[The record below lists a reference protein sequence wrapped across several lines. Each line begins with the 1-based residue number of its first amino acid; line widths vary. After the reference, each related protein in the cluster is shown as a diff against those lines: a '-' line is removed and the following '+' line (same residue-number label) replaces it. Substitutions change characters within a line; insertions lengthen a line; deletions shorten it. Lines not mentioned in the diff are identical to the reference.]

1 MASERKPS
9 IALRGWDFI
18 RENPQ
23 LLYTLFLLIIIPLAF
38 FFTSDRFLSVA
49 KENQDR
55 LERSRVAL
63 LQDIVSAFAGDYRD
77 APEILES
84 RIARIVEQNE
94 PIILFLVLRP
104 NVEGNYDV
112 VAQSGS
118 ERFERFIPDDNETF
132 LIGQSLSRPDE
143 THLMERFIEGERHWD
158 ATRTMPSGTSTPQFL
173 YTRVSMANVDAI
185 AKQNITNAYIVLFI
199 IISLVFLLLLRQ
211 ARIIDYATL
220 YRKLKEVDAVKDDF
234 VSMAAHELRSP
245 LGIIRGYVEFLRDE
259 KLSESGRTH
268 LDHIEEF
275 AGQLNLMVADILD
288 VAKLQEGRMSFEFS
302 TFDPTT
308 LIRETTDS
316 FQKNAADKGLT
327 LSLSLEPLGSITV
340 DKDRLRQVLIN
351 LIGNAIKYTPKGSVT
366 VTGKTTGTSVDIRI
380 SDTGMGISS
389 EEREKLFQKFYRVKN
404 EETKLITGTGL
415 GLWITHQIVT
425 QMKGEISVE
434 SIKGK
439 GTDFIIS
446 FPIA

>member
-1 MASERKPS
+1 MASERKTS
-9 IALRGWDFI
+9 IALRGWDFV

-23 LLYTLFLLIIIPLAF
+23 LLYTLFLLVIIPLAF

-63 LQDIVSAFAGDYRD
+63 LQDIVSAFAGDYRTT
-77 APEILES
+77 PEILES
-84 RIARIVEQNE
+84 RIARIVEQNQ
-94 PIILFLVLRP
+94 PIILFLVLGSR
-104 NVEGNYDV
+104 GDGTYDV

-118 ERFERFIPDDNETF
+118 ERFDIFLPDENEAF
-132 LIGQSLSRPDE
+132 LIGQSLSRSDE

-158 ATRTMPSGTSTPQFL
+158 ATRTVSSGTSTPLFL

-185 AKQNITNAYIVLFI
+185 AARNITNAYIVLFAI
-199 IISLVFLLLLRQ
+199 ITLVFLLLVRQ
-211 ARIIDYATL
+211 ARIIDYASL
-220 YRKLKEVDAVKDDF
+220 YKKLKEVDAVKDDF

-259 KLSESGRTH
+259 KLTDHGRSH

-288 VAKLQEGRMSFEFS
+288 VAKLQEGRMSFDFS
-302 TFDPTT
+302 TFNPTD
-308 LIRETTDS
+308 LIRDTTES
-316 FQKNAADKGLT
+316 FRKNAEDKGLA
-327 LSLSLEPLGSITV
+327 LDFSIEGLRAITV

-351 LIGNAIKYTPKGSVT
+351 LIGNAIKYTPKGSVS
-366 VTGKTTGTSVDIRI
+366 VSGKIVGKNVEIRI
-380 SDTGMGISS
+380 SDTGMGISA
-389 EEREKLFQKFYRVKN
+389 EDREKLFQKFYRVKN

-425 QMKGEISVE
+425 QMKGVISVE
-434 SIKGK
+434 SIRGK
-439 GTDFIIS
+439 GTDFIII
-446 FPIA
+446 FPIV